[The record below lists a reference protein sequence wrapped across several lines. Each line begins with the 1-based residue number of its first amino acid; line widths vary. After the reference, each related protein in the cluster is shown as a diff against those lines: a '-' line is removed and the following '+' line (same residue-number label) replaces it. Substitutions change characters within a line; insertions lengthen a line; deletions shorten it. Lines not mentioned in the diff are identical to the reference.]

1 MGVNRR
7 MYHGQEQG
15 ADVEDLIRDI
25 QERTGL
31 STETVLEVVTM
42 VTDYMRNALPED
54 LIAQV
59 TTHLGNAAES
69 AAAASTSA
77 SEVIG
82 RTTELASAAFSTTV
96 RGLTDLANGNGTH
109 RTR

>member
-1 MGVNRR
+1 MGVSRR
-7 MYHGQEQG
+7 MYHGLEQG

-42 VTDYMRNALPED
+42 VTDYLKNALPED
-54 LIAQV
+54 LVVQV
-59 TTHLGNAAES
+59 TTHLGNAAEN
-69 AAAASTSA
+69 AVAASASA

-82 RTTELASAAFSTTV
+82 RTTDLASAAFSTTI
-96 RGLTDLANGNGTH
+96 RGLSDLTNGNGTH
-109 RTR
+109 RTQ

>member
-1 MGVNRR
+1 MGMSRR
-7 MYHGQEQG
+7 MYHGEEQG

-31 STETVLEVVTM
+31 STDTVLEVVTM

-54 LIAQV
+54 LVVQV

-69 AAAASTSA
+69 AVAASAGA

-82 RTTELASAAFSTTV
+82 RTTELATAAFSTTV